1 MLNSRRTVVLS
12 FAAATLAA
20 ATAASAQATID
31 LYLPKPLPC
40 NGWIEGC
47 FQKQPRPQPNP
58 PCDERLE
65 DCAPTAPKPW
75 PCETMPCD
83 PGPYRPM
90 GAASES
96 VAAIAASVADG
107 KFDAAASG
115 LDGLYSGSAG
125 RSGSDTGVVAG
136 AYGASQG
143 VPKDIPVM
151 PVHRVGGRRAEGTV
165 PSPYGGLRRVDFPGD
180 KDANPRSHDGEVT
193 GVIGG
198 AIAGTPGGL
207 PGVVA
212 GGVAGGIAGFVHD
225 VERKAD
231 QDAESYRRGQEAR
244 RNDEADMRR
253 RRQEK

>member
-1 MLNSRRTVVLS
+1 MLNRRRTIVLS

-47 FQKQPRPQPNP
+47 GPKQPQPNP
-58 PCDERLE
+58 PCDERLD
-65 DCAPTAPKPW
+65 DCSPKAPKPW

-83 PGPYRPM
+83 PGPFRPM
-90 GAASES
+90 GSASDS
-96 VAAIAASVADG
+96 VAAITASVADG
-107 KFDAAASG
+107 KFDAAARG
-115 LDGLYSGSAG
+115 LDGLYSGSIAK
-125 RSGSDTGVVAG
+125 SGSDAGAVAG
-136 AYGASQG
+136 SYGSSRGAVEYKLVEPSRRFG
-143 VPKDIPVM
+143 ARRTERSVPP
-151 PVHRVGGRRAEGTV
+151 
-165 PSPYGGLRRVDFPGD
+165 PYGGLRRVDFPGD

-212 GGVAGGIAGFVHD
+212 GGIAGGIAGFVHD
-225 VERKAD
+225 TERKAD

-253 RRQEK
+253 RRKEK

>member
-1 MLNSRRTVVLS
+1 MLKSRRTVVLC

-47 FQKQPRPQPNP
+47 GPRQPQPNP

-65 DCAPTAPKPW
+65 DCAPKAPKPW
-75 PCETMPCD
+75 PCESMPCD
-83 PGPYRPM
+83 SGPFRPM
-90 GAASES
+90 GAASDN
-96 VAAIAASVADG
+96 VAAITASVADG
-107 KFDAAASG
+107 KFDAAARG
-115 LDGLYSGSAG
+115 LDGLYSGSIGKSAAD
-125 RSGSDTGVVAG
+125 SGAVAG
-136 AYGASQG
+136 SYGTSRGASEYKLA
-143 VPKDIPVM
+143 VPN
-151 PVHRVGGRRAEGTV
+151 RRFGGRRAEGSV
-165 PSPYGGLRRVDFPGD
+165 PSPHGGFRHVDFPGD
-180 KDANPRSHDGEVT
+180 KDANPRSHNGEVT

-212 GGVAGGIAGFVHD
+212 GGIAGGIAGFVHD
-225 VERKAD
+225 TERKAD